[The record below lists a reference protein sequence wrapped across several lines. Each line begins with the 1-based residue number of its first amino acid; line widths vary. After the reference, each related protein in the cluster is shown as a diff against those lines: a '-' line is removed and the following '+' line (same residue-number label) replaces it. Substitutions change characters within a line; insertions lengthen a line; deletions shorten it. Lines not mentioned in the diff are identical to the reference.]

1 MNTPVFNFYLAGR
14 IVYSKPVHSL
24 LNAMLRKPESQVR
37 NFQPIEASPD
47 VSGLV
52 TILNYFH
59 PLSESVVKYFKEHAY
74 PVSFNKGELLL
85 EAGQVCE
92 HIYFIKKGVVRGFIK
107 EGKREITSWI
117 TAEGEMVSSILS
129 FESKGSAIE
138 NMQAIE
144 DCEMLALTLADLQ
157 ELYEKYPEFNIV
169 GRKLLQ
175 QYYSDAEIRAFI
187 SRLTNAETK
196 YKQFLA
202 RYSHL
207 ANRIPLTYI
216 ASFLGIT
223 LETLSRVRRKLS
235 MRKV

>member
-1 MNTPVFNFYLAGR
+1 V
-14 IVYSKPVHSL
+14 
-24 LNAMLRKPESQVR
+24 
-37 NFQPIEASPD
+37 
-47 VSGLV
+47 V

-59 PLSESVVKYFKEHAY
+59 PVSEGIVKFLKEHAY
-74 PVSFNKGELLL
+74 SVFFNKGELLL
-85 EAGQVCE
+85 EAGHVCE

-107 EGKREITSWI
+107 EGKKEITTWI

-129 FESKGSAIE
+129 FEVKGSAIE

-144 DCEMLALTLADLQ
+144 DCEALALTLIDL
-157 ELYEKYPEFNIV
+157 EKLYEQFPEFNTV

-175 QYYSDAEIRAFI
+175 QYYSDAEGRAFI
-187 SRLTNAETK
+187 ARLTSAENK
-196 YKQFLA
+196 YKQFLT
-202 RYSHL
+202 RYNYL

-235 MRKV
+235 TKKI